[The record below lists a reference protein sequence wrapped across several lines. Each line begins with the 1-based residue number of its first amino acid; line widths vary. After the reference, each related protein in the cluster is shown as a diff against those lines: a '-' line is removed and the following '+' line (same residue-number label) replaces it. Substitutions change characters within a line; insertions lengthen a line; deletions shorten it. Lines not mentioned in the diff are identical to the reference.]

1 MEDLCARAPVL
12 LHEMYRRRGYS
23 ANQGWRCVG
32 KAPARLLTLGLDAR
46 ENSIGFAARLKRP
59 APHNYIL
66 IFSSTAADE
75 MLTSIIDPGHHF

>member
-1 MEDLCARAPVL
+1 MRALLCCCTKCIGVAAIRKQGL
-12 LHEMYRRRGYS
+12 EMS
-23 ANQGWRCVG
+23 G

-46 ENSIGFAARLKRP
+46 ENSIGFAAQLKRP
-59 APHNYIL
+59 APHNYIF